1 MRAIF
6 AGPPLRGKTDNDARP
21 PLSVDGV
28 GQVSNVEG
36 NDRGVN
42 IRSDSGDDRARLREA
57 VCEPERNWEEE
68 SKEDGKRHEPVRF
81 ADSEPKMNSD

>member
-28 GQVSNVEG
+28 GQVSNVES

-42 IRSDSGDDRARLREA
+42 ISSDPGDDRARLREA
-57 VCEPERNWEEE
+57 VGKPERDWEEE

-81 ADSEPKMNSD
+81 ADGEPRKRSS

>member
-42 IRSDSGDDRARLREA
+42 ISSDPGDD
-57 VCEPERNWEEE
+57 
-68 SKEDGKRHEPVRF
+68 
-81 ADSEPKMNSD
+81 